1 MRPLKLKL
9 TAFGPYKKTEVIDF
23 AELEH
28 NRLFAISGNTGSGKT
43 TIFDGICYVLY
54 GAASGADRGESKGLR
69 SDFAEDGTHTAVEM
83 EFEIHNRRYRIL
95 RQMGH
100 VKKGNKTVTG
110 DRCEFFE
117 IHEDGERPC
126 VERQIV
132 SEINRR
138 IEEILGLTQNQFS
151 QIVMLPQGEFRKL
164 LVSETDD
171 KEVILRKIFKTEP
184 YKWFVEKLKRKR
196 DEVKIAFE
204 AEQQRLNQEMSSIDS
219 VLEKRESEL
228 FSVLNQ
234 DHYNVQQV
242 LNGLEAEECDYRT
255 AAQQGQAIYENKR
268 QLHDNQLRAFHKA
281 EQVNGQFQDLRDKE
295 QQLEK
300 LKSQEPAVQEKER
313 EKGQADRAQAISGI
327 EQQLQDLTD
336 ESNKKETDQ
345 SAAVKMKEAAADK
358 LEKAEA
364 DFQKEQNREADREA
378 AAAELTK
385 LEQLLPIV
393 ENLSQKRKEK
403 DSSETA
409 ALQAT
414 EQLDKIKE
422 SAEHLKTQLTS
433 SRQEISELEQRVEA
447 LSDKSEELNQVKE
460 ECRLLNKLT
469 ELEGS
474 LGTLEQTAK
483 NDREL
488 FGKAEAVYQ
497 ELESKWFRNQA
508 QQLAAQLQDGDACP
522 VCGSME
528 HPAKANGQHE
538 DGPSKEELDAKRE
551 QMSEKDHTH
560 RTSELAWQAAQVQ
573 LTDKRKEA
581 AEVGLAADE
590 SSQELEKKEALRTQL
605 ATEIESLKQEREI
618 LREKRQQ
625 ASQQANRLEGL
636 EADRRELEVKAE
648 EKRTTAAQASAVL
661 ENIMQ
666 SVPEQMRDLQ
676 QLNCLL
682 ADAEERKR
690 ELTEAWEQ
698 VQENR
703 QSAKEQY
710 SYALTEAKFKTEAAE
725 EADQKRE
732 KAAAQFE
739 EALKKSAFSSTEA
752 YQSAKRTEAET
763 ERLAKEVQEYRQ
775 NRHTL
780 TDQVT
785 ELKKQLE
792 KSVESDLDELQR
804 RVDSLKVECDKAYE
818 AWNRSKELGEKAAGL
833 AERIRASDERS
844 AATEIE
850 LNRVADLHDVLRGQ
864 NKLKISFER
873 YLQIEYLERI
883 LESANEQLRRL
894 SHGQFVLVRS
904 DRQETHGRQSGLG
917 LDVYDAYTG
926 QTRDVKTLSGGE
938 KFNASLCLA
947 LGMAD
952 VIQSFQ
958 GNVTIDTMFIDEGF
972 GSLDE
977 EALQKSI
984 ETLIDLQRTGR
995 MIGIISHVQELKT
1008 AIPAILEVTKSKD
1021 GHSRT
1026 KFIVK

>member
-9 TAFGPYKKTEVIDF
+9 TAFGPYKKTEIIDF

-54 GAASGADRGESKGLR
+54 GSASGADRGESKGLR

-117 IHEDGERPC
+117 IHGDGEKPC

-138 IEEILGLTQNQFS
+138 VEEILGLTQNQFS

-184 YKWFVEKLKRKR
+184 YKWFVEKLKKKR
-196 DEVKIAFE
+196 DNAKAAFE
-204 AEQQRLNQEMSSIDS
+204 VEQQRLDQEMSSIDS

-228 FSVLNQ
+228 FAVLDQ

-242 LNGLEAEECDYRT
+242 LNGLEAEERDYGI
-255 AAQQGQAIYENKR
+255 AAQEGQTVYDEKRRLHENQVHVFHEAKR
-268 QLHDNQLRAFHKA
+268 
-281 EQVNGQFQDLRDKE
+281 VNGQFQELRDKE
-295 QQLEK
+295 QKLEE
-300 LKSQEPAVQEKER
+300 LKDQEPVIRKKEQEKE
-313 EKGQADRAQAISGI
+313 QADRARAISGI
-327 EQQLQDLTD
+327 EQQLQELAD
-336 ESNKKETDQ
+336 ESKR
-345 SAAVKMKEAAADK
+345 KEAARIAAAEAKDVAART

-364 DFQKEQNREADREA
+364 DFQKEQDRATDRET

-393 ENLSQKRKEK
+393 EDLSRRQKEK
-403 DSSETA
+403 ADSEA
-409 ALQAT
+409 AARKAAAQLAVKKEAA
-414 EQLDKIKE
+414 EQ
-422 SAEHLKTQLTS
+422 LKTQLVGC
-433 SRQEISELEQRVEA
+433 RQEIGELENRVDT
-447 LSDKSEELNQVKE
+447 LSDKSEELNNVKE
-460 ECRLLNKLT
+460 EYRLLNDLIKL
-469 ELEGS
+469 EESLEV
-474 LGTLEQTAK
+474 LERRAE
-483 NDREL
+483 NDRGVFE
-488 FGKAEAVYQ
+488 KAATAYR
-497 ELESKWFRNQA
+497 ELESEWLRNQA

-522 VCGSME
+522 VCGSTE
-528 HPAKANGQHE
+528 HPAKAGGQHE
-538 DGPSKEELDAKRE
+538 TGPSKEELDAERK
-551 QMSEKDHTH
+551 QLDEKDQAC
-560 RTSELAWQAAQVQ
+560 RTSEAARQTARIQ
-573 LTDKRKEA
+573 FADKCKET
-581 AEVGLAADE
+581 AESGLAAGQRF
-590 SSQELEKKEALRTQL
+590 QELKKKETLRAQL
-605 ATEIESLKQEREI
+605 MAEVESLKQEREA
-618 LREKRQQ
+618 LRQKRQ
-625 ASQQANRLEGL
+625 SANGL
-636 EADRRELEVKAE
+636 AGKLDELENETRLLETEVAD
-648 EKRTTAAQASAVL
+648 KREAAAQVAAVL
-661 ENIMQ
+661 ENVMQ
-666 SVPEQMRDLQ
+666 SVPEPMRDLVR
-676 QLNCLL
+676 LKRSL
-682 ADAEERKR
+682 ADTEELKRK
-690 ELTEAWEQ
+690 LAEAWKQAKEDY
-698 VQENR
+698 
-703 QSAKEQY
+703 QSAKERH
-710 SYALTEAKFKTEAAE
+710 SNTLIEAKFKTEAAE
-725 EADQKRE
+725 EADRKRA
-732 KAAAQFE
+732 KANSQFE
-739 EALKKSAFSSTEA
+739 EALEKSAFSSLET
-752 YQSAKRTEAET
+752 YQSAKRTET
-763 ERLAKEVQEYRQ
+763 EIEKLAKEIQEYRQ
-775 NRHTL
+775 TRHTMIN
-780 TDQVT
+780 QVM
-785 ELKKQLE
+785 ELRTQLE
-792 KSVESDLDELQR
+792 NLVESDLDELQSGL
-804 RVDSLKVECDKAYE
+804 DFLKAECDKAYE
-818 AWNRSKELGEKAAGL
+818 AWNRSKEFGEKAAGL
-833 AERIRASDERS
+833 AERIRTSEERS
-844 AATEIE
+844 MAKEAQ
-850 LNRVADLHDVLRGQ
+850 LNHIADLHDVLRGQ
-864 NKLKISFER
+864 NGLKISFER

-904 DRQETHGRQSGLG
+904 DRQEIHGRQSGLG

-958 GNVTIDTMFIDEGF
+958 GNVAIDTMFIDEGF

-995 MIGIISHVQELKT
+995 MIGVISHVQELKT